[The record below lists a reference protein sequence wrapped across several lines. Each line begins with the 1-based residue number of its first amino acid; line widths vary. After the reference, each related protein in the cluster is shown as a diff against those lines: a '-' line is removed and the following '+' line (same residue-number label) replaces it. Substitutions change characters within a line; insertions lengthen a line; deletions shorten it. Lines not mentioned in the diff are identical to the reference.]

1 MAMESS
7 PENPLALG
15 RVVQAVKGWVE
26 RCGAVWVEAQV
37 IQINRKAGSSTVY
50 MTMRDTIANSSAIL
64 SMFACVRSGDVMR
77 SLSTGYLCCSS
88 SCCFVLSVRRSSTFR
103 LS

>member
-50 MTMRDTIANSSAIL
+50 MTMRDTIANSSA
-64 SMFACVRSGDVMR
+64 
-77 SLSTGYLCCSS
+77 
-88 SCCFVLSVRRSSTFR
+88 SVT
-103 LS
+103 